1 MCIFFYCFENIMK
14 ELSLYYLNY
23 MFIGSL
29 PEKKKRRFPVM
40 NLVQL
45 HSEWGYNCKSTIGN
59 TAV

>member
-29 PEKKKRRFPVM
+29 PEKKNGGF
-40 NLVQL
+40 L
-45 HSEWGYNCKSTIGN
+45 
-59 TAV
+59 